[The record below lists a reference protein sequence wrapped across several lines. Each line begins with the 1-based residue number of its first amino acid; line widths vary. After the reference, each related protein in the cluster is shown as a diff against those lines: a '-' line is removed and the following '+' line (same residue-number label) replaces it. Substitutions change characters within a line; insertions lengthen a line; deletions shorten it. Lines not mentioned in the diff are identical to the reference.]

1 MTRFRIRL
9 FGRLNLQQED
19 GTSYEIESH
28 KATELFCYLLIHR
41 NRPHSRE
48 ALAEIIWGESS
59 TARSKKYLR
68 QALWQIQSALTNT
81 QHETLQ
87 PLILTD
93 GEWIQINPQTE
104 CWLDVAEFEDTYTC
118 VRDHHG
124 GDLDE
129 AGYRKLKQALN
140 LYQGDLL
147 EGWYEDWCLFE
158 RERLQNIY
166 LSILDK
172 LMMYCETHQSY
183 EEALEFGENILR
195 YDVARERTH
204 RRMVR
209 IYYKAG
215 ERTSALR
222 QYERCV
228 TSLQDELGVKP
239 AKKTVELYELICQDN
254 AYPVEQTPLFLVPPD
269 TTPDILHRLRQLEK
283 MVGDFHV
290 KVTEEIRSLE
300 QSLKQ

>member
-9 FGRLNLQQED
+9 FGRFKLQQED

-28 KATELFCYLLIHR
+28 KAAELFCYLLIHR

-48 ALAEIIWGESS
+48 ALAEVIWGESS

-68 QALWQIQSALTNT
+68 QALWQIQSALTPSS
-81 QHETLQ
+81 HEDAR
-87 PLILTD
+87 PLLLTD
-93 GEWIQINPQTE
+93 GEWIQVNPQSE
-104 CWLDVAEFEDTYTC
+104 FWLDVAEFEDIYTC

-129 AGYRKLKQALN
+129 SGYLKLKQALD

-147 EGWYEDWCLFE
+147 EGWYEEWCLFE

-172 LMMYCETHQSY
+172 LMVYCEAHQTY
-183 EEALEFGENILR
+183 EEAIAFGENILR
-195 YDVARERTH
+195 YDAARERTH

-228 TSLQDELGVKP
+228 TCLKDELGVKP

-254 AYPVEQTPLFLVPPD
+254 SYPVEQTPLFIIPPD